1 MATRKKKTLRRKL
14 RMDSKCIQCKNE
26 DDLMVAF
33 TKHKICGECVKK
45 NYKQALRRS
54 NDRRRI

>member
-1 MATRKKKTLRRKL
+1 MATRKKILLRRKI
-14 RMDSKCIQCKNE
+14 RMDSKCVQCGSE

-45 NYKQALRRS
+45 NHKQALRRS
-54 NDRRRI
+54 NA